1 MTTQNGLLSGQVGIV
16 TGGGSGIGKCIAIA
30 LAQSGAHV
38 ALADLDLAAA
48 QEAAKK
54 IESDYPGIKCLPIE
68 CNVADEISVQAGF
81 KLLIETFGQLNI
93 LVNAA
98 GVAPSF
104 PLVEMPLK
112 LWQLTLDVNLTGYF
126 LMAKEAAKIMI
137 AGKQGGSIVN
147 ISSKSG
153 IDASKNNSP
162 YNATKAGELHMS
174 RGWAL
179 ELGEHGIRSNCICPG
194 NVFEGSKIWNK
205 TYIAACAKKKGI
217 APEEVIPHYIN
228 MSALKKEIKGENVAD
243 SVVYLCSD
251 MASCVTGQFIVVD
264 SGQAMAR

>member
-1 MTTQNGLLSGQVGIV
+1 MTTQTSLLPGQVGIV

-30 LAQSGAHV
+30 LAQNGAHV
-38 ALADLDLAAA
+38 ALADLDLSAA
-48 QEAAKK
+48 QEVAKE
-54 IESDYPGIKCLPIE
+54 IEGDYPGIKCLPIE
-68 CNVADEISVQAGF
+68 CNVADEASVQAGF
-81 KLLIETFGQLNI
+81 KLLMETFGKLNI

-137 AGKQGGSIVN
+137 AGKAGGSIVN

-153 IDASKNNSP
+153 IEASKNNSP
-162 YNATKAGELHMS
+162 YNATKAGELHMA
-174 RGWAL
+174 RGWAM
-179 ELGEHGIRSNCICPG
+179 ELGEHDIRVNCICPG
-194 NVFEGSKIWNK
+194 NVFEGSKIWDE

-217 APEEVIPHYIN
+217 KPEEVIPHYVN
-228 MSALKKEIKGENVAD
+228 MSALKKEIKGENIAD
-243 SVVYLCSD
+243 SVVYLSSE
-251 MASCVTGQFIVVD
+251 MASRVTGQFIVVD